1 MPNPSSASAS
11 SSVDRRAISDHLHLS
26 RGAGPQAC
34 RREANARHG
43 DADLAAA
50 LVLALGIGP
59 GARVLDVGC
68 GTGEIALRLGEAAGP
83 SGRVAAYDYAP
94 AAVEAARARGVR
106 AEVADAA
113 RLPEEDGAADALL
126 CAYAVYYLP
135 DLGAAVAEWRRVL
148 RPGGRLVVAG
158 PAADSNAE
166 LYAFHRAA
174 SGRGPGDADRLALGF
189 VAGEAAGALGSGGFD
204 TTRSWTFVNVVDF
217 PGVDELIRYWT
228 ATSLFARTVPPEEAT
243 DAVERGRRILEAG
256 VIPRRVTKRTTVWE
270 GVRR

>member
-11 SSVDRRAISDHLHLS
+11 SSAERRAISDHLHLS
-26 RGAGPQAC
+26 RGAGPQAT
-34 RREANARHG
+34 RHEANARHG
-43 DADLAAA
+43 DADLASA

-68 GTGEIALRLGEAAGP
+68 GTGEIALRLGEAVGP

-113 RLPEEDGAADALL
+113 HLPEADAYADALL
-126 CAYAVYYLP
+126 CAYAAYYLP
-135 DLGAAVAEWRRVL
+135 DLRAALAEWRRVL

-174 SGRGPGDADRLALGF
+174 TGRGPGDADRLALGF
-189 VAGEAAGALGSGGFD
+189 VARDVAGALGAGFD
-204 TTRSWTFVNVVDF
+204 TSRTGTFVNVVVL
-217 PGVDELIRYWT
+217 PEVDEAIRYWT
-228 ATSLFARTVPPEEAT
+228 ATSLFARTVPPEEERS
-243 DAVERGRRILEAG
+243 AVERGRRILEAREA
-256 VIPRRVTKRTTVWE
+256 PLRVTKRTTVLG